1 MSNLYKEISNELLKT
16 NQYSTELI
24 IKNIHNLNLCN
35 ILTTQKLTPEFC
47 IKYLYLL
54 NNNNFTKND
63 YDEEIYLHDILKYQS
78 HITKKELEYY
88 INLHHN
94 NSI

>member
-1 MSNLYKEISNELLKT
+1 MSTSQEIISNESLKT
-16 NQYSTELI
+16 NQYPIEI
-24 IKNIHNLNLCN
+24 IEKNINNFNLLT

-54 NNNNFTKND
+54 NNNKYTKND
-63 YDEEIYLHDILKYQS
+63 CDEEIYLHDILKYQS

>member
-1 MSNLYKEISNELLKT
+1 MSTSQEIISNESLKT
-16 NQYSTELI
+16 NQYPIKI
-24 IKNIHNLNLCN
+24 IEKNINNFNLLT

-54 NNNNFTKND
+54 NNNKYTKND
-63 YDEEIYLHDILKYQS
+63 CDEEIYLHDILNHQT

-94 NSI
+94 SK

>member
-1 MSNLYKEISNELLKT
+1 MSNSYEEISNEHLET
-16 NQYSTELI
+16 NQFSIEI
-24 IKNIHNLNLCN
+24 IEKNINNFNLLT

-54 NNNNFTKND
+54 NNNKYTKND
-63 YDEEIYLHDILKYQS
+63 CDEEIYLHDILKYQS

>member
-1 MSNLYKEISNELLKT
+1 MSNSYEEISNEHLET
-16 NQYSTELI
+16 NQFSNEI
-24 IKNIHNLNLCN
+24 IEKNINKLKLWT

-54 NNNNFTKND
+54 NDNKYTKND
-63 YDEEIYLHDILKYQS
+63 CDEEIYLHDILKYQS

>member
-1 MSNLYKEISNELLKT
+1 MSTSQEIISNESLKT
-16 NQYSTELI
+16 NQYPIKI
-24 IKNIHNLNLCN
+24 IEKNINKFNLLT

-54 NNNNFTKND
+54 NDNKYTKND
-63 YDEEIYLHDILKYQS
+63 CDEEIYLHDILNHQT

-94 NSI
+94 SK